1 MSMLLCIFDLFILG
15 LKKKLKQAMQKR
27 ILLNAQNLQLKTKI
41 IQIESKITSTT

>member
-1 MSMLLCIFDLFILG
+1 
-15 LKKKLKQAMQKR
+15 MQKR